1 MDQYVSRAQKGIG
14 NNTRGAKHQLMV
26 DGAVTQDCKTRSTN
40 LCTAWIDYKK
50 ACDSMPHTWILEC
63 LDLYKIDGTLG
74 AFIKNSMA
82 LWKTT
87 LEANSQPIAEN
98 WKKLQDSLVRQSLAQ
113 VLRQLLVGLQKTALR
128 EIQIKEKKT
137 PSPITG
143 VRDFIQD
150 PDRRNPDLAERSQTP
165 LTGVRDFIQDLDRR
179 NPDLAERSRP
189 PLTGVRVVIPDLDRR
204 NPDLAERSR
213 PPLTGVRVVIP
224 DLDRRNPDLAE
235 RSRPP
240 LTGVR
245 VVIPDLDGRNPDLAE
260 RSRPP
265 LTGVRVVIPDLDRKS
280 RSSREKSTSS
290 HGSESRH
297 SRSRQELPQT
307 SRTPSEPFPMST
319 AKFQKCVLKKLV
331 ELMQE
336 VKRIGGADPIASA
349 YQLNRMDTLEEL
361 DATEERIQQN
371 DERQVLITQL
381 SRVGGKNT
389 RDCTTKIMDRLMTNN
404 LMATLNMKGHGTK
417 RAFKGTK
424 LYQVVIAAVKS
435 WSQKAT
441 EHDISH
447 AVADHLKHAPGH
459 SGGGGYKAR

>member
-1 MDQYVSRAQKGIG
+1 MDELADPCGSYDNRAENSSTHGQ
-14 NNTRGAKHQLMV
+14 
-26 DGAVTQDCKTRSTN
+26 RSHHGSDIVYSTSQSPSS
-40 LCTAWIDYKK
+40 AG
-50 ACDSMPHTWILEC
+50 S
-63 LDLYKIDGTLG
+63 
-74 AFIKNSMA
+74 S
-82 LWKTT
+82 
-87 LEANSQPIAEN
+87 ANSSPRHVG
-98 WKKLQDSLVRQSLAQ
+98 DRGHVSSL
-113 VLRQLLVGLQKTALR
+113 
-128 EIQIKEKKT
+128 
-137 PSPITG
+137 SP
-143 VRDFIQD
+143 
-150 PDRRNPDLAERSQTP
+150 
-165 LTGVRDFIQDLDRR
+165 
-179 NPDLAERSRP
+179 
-189 PLTGVRVVIPDLDRR
+189 VIPCL
-204 NPDLAERSR
+204 LASST
-213 PPLTGVRVVIP
+213 PKQG
-224 DLDRRNPDLAE
+224 
-235 RSRPP
+235 
-240 LTGVR
+240 
-245 VVIPDLDGRNPDLAE
+245 
-260 RSRPP
+260 
-265 LTGVRVVIPDLDRKS
+265 KS
-280 RSSREKSTSS
+280 RSGRERSNTSHRSESHHSRSRQEKSRSGRERSNTS
-290 HGSESRH
+290 HRSESHHSRSRQEKSRSGRERSNTSHRSESHH

-331 ELMQE
+331 ALMQE

-404 LMATLNMKGHGTK
+404 LMAMLNMKGHGTK

-447 AVADHLKHAPGH
+447 AVADHLKHAPGR

>member
-1 MDQYVSRAQKGIG
+1 MDPEEDWEAFTLVKIKMTSENEKECETYDYTSAQTD
-14 NNTRGAKHQLMV
+14 NETTV
-26 DGAVTQDCKTRSTN
+26 PEVTTKRLVKKRKFQDYIEGKKSSLEAYPKPPEIN
-40 LCTAWIDYKK
+40 KK
-50 ACDSMPHTWILEC
+50 AHAN
-63 LDLYKIDGTLG
+63 IDDITDGG
-74 AFIKNSMA
+74 KSRSKKKNS
-82 LWKTT
+82 K
-87 LEANSQPIAEN
+87 SHH
-98 WKKLQDSLVRQSLAQ
+98 
-113 VLRQLLVGLQKTALR
+113 G
-128 EIQIKEKKT
+128 
-137 PSPITG
+137 G
-143 VRDFIQD
+143 
-150 PDRRNPDLAERSQTP
+150 ERLHS
-165 LTGVRDFIQDLDRR
+165 
-179 NPDLAERSRP
+179 RS
-189 PLTGVRVVIPDLDRR
+189 GQ
-204 NPDLAERSR
+204 E
-213 PPLTGVRVVIP
+213 
-224 DLDRRNPDLAE
+224 
-235 RSRPP
+235 
-240 LTGVR
+240 
-245 VVIPDLDGRNPDLAE
+245 
-260 RSRPP
+260 
-265 LTGVRVVIPDLDRKS
+265 KS